1 MTKLTSTKKI
11 CITAVC
17 LALCCV
23 LPMAFHSIGL
33 GSALSPM
40 HIPVL
45 LCGVVCGGLPGLACG
60 VVGPILSS
68 VLTSMPPVPMLIRM
82 IPELAVY
89 GLAAGLAM
97 RYIRTGKYALDLYIS
112 LAVAMILGR
121 IAGGIASAFFFMGT
135 GEAYSIALWASSYF
149 VTAVPGIVAHL
160 VLVPVLA
167 LTLTKAG
174 VIPKRY

>member
-1 MTKLTSTKKI
+1 MNRLSSAKRI

-17 LALCCV
+17 VALCCV
-23 LPMAFHSIGL
+23 LPMAFHSVGL

-45 LCGVVCGGLPGLACG
+45 LCGIVCGGLPGLACG
-60 VVGPILSS
+60 ILGPILSS
-68 VLTSMPPVPMLIRM
+68 VLTGMPPVPMLIRM
-82 IPELAVY
+82 VPELIFY

-97 RYIRTGKYALDLYIS
+97 KYIRTGKAIADLYIS
-112 LAVAMILGR
+112 LVIAMVLGR
-121 IAGGIASAFFFMGT
+121 IAGGIASALFFMGS
-135 GEAYSIALWASSYF
+135 GEAFTIAAWASSYF

-174 VIPKRY
+174 VVPKRY

>member
-1 MTKLTSTKKI
+1 MTNNSSIKRL

-23 LPMAFHSIGL
+23 LPMAFHSVGL

-45 LCGVVCGGLPGLACG
+45 LCGIVCGGWYGLVCG
-60 VVGPILSS
+60 IVGPILSS
-68 VLTSMPPVPMLIRM
+68 VITGMPQMPMLIRM

-89 GLAAGLAM
+89 GLATGLAM
-97 RYIRTGKYALDLYIS
+97 RYIRTGKNALDLYLS
-112 LAVAMILGR
+112 LIIAMILGR
-121 IAGGIASAFFFMGT
+121 IVGGIASAIFYMGS
-135 GEAYSIALWASSYF
+135 GEAYSIAIWASSYF

-174 VIPKRY
+174 LVPKRY